1 METIY
6 RFIGKRG
13 RITIPYSLRVQM
25 GFKPNDLVSFTR
37 DGDTIIVKHE
47 MVCDHCT
54 VVGGPETKEITP
66 RQDNSKLT
74 DEESERLLAR
84 LIFSALNRR

>member
-37 DGDTIIVKHE
+37 DGETIIVKHE
-47 MVCDHCT
+47 MVCDHCSA
-54 VVGGPETKEITP
+54 VGEPKKEITP

-84 LIFSALNRR
+84 LIFSALNHR